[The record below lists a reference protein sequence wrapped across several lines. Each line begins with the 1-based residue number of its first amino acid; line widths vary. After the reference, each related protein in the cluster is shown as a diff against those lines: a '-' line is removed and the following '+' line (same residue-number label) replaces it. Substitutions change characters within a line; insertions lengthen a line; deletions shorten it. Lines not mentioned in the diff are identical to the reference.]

1 LQVEVADIGGLG
13 AVFAGRRFALPPVAA
28 TADVQFEGGQSL
40 RLTAIEGSS
49 GDVGFSGAL
58 STSRIGAA
66 TQVSG
71 DIALERAN
79 VVGLG
84 TTLFG
89 RVGLLE
95 AGDGAWPIGPVVLD
109 EPPGETR
116 GTVMVTAPTV
126 ALAGEPW
133 LEDASFELS
142 WDSSRLRLAG
152 LTATLGEGTLTADVA
167 VCCAGLLTDKTV
179 SGRTTLNAVAIADVV
194 PPAVAATIGGTVS
207 GGLQFEGTGADLAT
221 IAGRL
226 AGEGSFAI
234 TDLTVTNMTP
244 QVYESVS
251 ALDNILEMEPDALE
265 AIIALSLD
273 QGAFNA
279 AEASGAF
286 TIAGG
291 VARLAN
297 LSFQGEDAR
306 LAGGIDVTLDTLA
319 LDGAFTLTPLG
330 FDDPG
335 GIVSADTARI
345 VSRISGTLLDPV
357 RTLDLST
364 MVAAVRMRANELE
377 VERLEA
383 LRIANE
389 ERQRAAAE
397 ARNRLVE
404 EQMRQRAAEEAER
417 LAEEEAARRASEE
430 ERVRQRQEE
439 ERLAEERESQDAVT
453 DQPLT
458 LQPGFQPGVDEPV
471 FQGPLDIGPPTLN
484 QSGAAPATGQPFFAP
499 LN

>member
-1 LQVEVADIGGLG
+1 
-13 AVFAGRRFALPPVAA
+13 
-28 TADVQFEGGQSL
+28 
-40 RLTAIEGSS
+40 
-49 GDVGFSGAL
+49 
-58 STSRIGAA
+58 
-66 TQVSG
+66 
-71 DIALERAN
+71 
-79 VVGLG
+79 
-84 TTLFG
+84 
-89 RVGLLE
+89 
-95 AGDGAWPIGPVVLD
+95 
-109 EPPGETR
+109 
-116 GTVMVTAPTV
+116 
-126 ALAGEPW
+126 
-133 LEDASFELS
+133 
-142 WDSSRLRLAG
+142 
-152 LTATLGEGTLTADVA
+152 
-167 VCCAGLLTDKTV
+167 
-179 SGRTTLNAVAIADVV
+179 
-194 PPAVAATIGGTVS
+194 
-207 GGLQFEGTGADLAT
+207 
-221 IAGRL
+221 
-226 AGEGSFAI
+226 
-234 TDLTVTNMTP
+234 
-244 QVYESVS
+244 
-251 ALDNILEMEPDALE
+251 
-265 AIIALSLD
+265 
-273 QGAFNA
+273 
-279 AEASGAF
+279 
-286 TIAGG
+286 